1 MEKRKV
7 IKNTAII
14 IGVLIT
20 VLLLLSL
27 VFSIKDITWEGN
39 TKIEEEQLEN
49 YIFPKKW
56 QKNSFIFYL
65 KNQFGEKATIPFV
78 ETYDVEYVSLT
89 NVKITVYEKDI
100 VAYIRYMGYNMYFD
114 KDGIVVE
121 SSTQNFEGIP
131 EMIGLNFDYIS
142 LNSPLPAENEE
153 LFDLIL
159 DVTQSVKKYEVGV
172 DRIYLSQKEEIYL
185 YIQDVKVEMGDKT
198 NLNEKMADLRD
209 LSPNLE
215 GKAGVLDM
223 KEYNENRS
231 GYTMKTEKK
240 EKKKEN

>member
-7 IKNTAII
+7 IKNMAII
-14 IGVLIT
+14 IGGLLI

-27 VFSIKDITWEGN
+27 VFSVKEITWEGN
-39 TKIEEEQLEN
+39 TKMEEEQLEQ
-49 YIFPKKW
+49 YIFSKKW
-56 QKNSFIFYL
+56 QKNSVAFYL
-65 KNQFGEKATIPFV
+65 RNQFGEKASIPFV
-78 ETYDVEYVSLT
+78 ETYDVEYLSLT
-89 NVKITVYEKDI
+89 HVKITIYEKDI
-100 VAYIRYMGYNMYFD
+100 VAFIKYMGYNMYFD

-121 SSTQNFEGIP
+121 SSTKHLEGVP
-131 EMIGLNFDYIS
+131 EMIGLNFDYIG
-142 LNSPLPAENEE
+142 LNSPLPAENEG

-172 DRIYLSQKEEIYL
+172 DRIYLSQKGEIYL

-231 GYTMKTEKK
+231 GYTMKTQ
-240 EKKKEN
+240 KKKKK